1 MRPLT
6 SSLLSLP
13 PLLLLQ
19 LPLLPAPP
27 APLRLAQR
35 PLLLRLLLLPPLS
48 HKQLCGP
55 KFIDPI
61 FGSLFPFFVIA
72 LGLADYGLDFFLLPC
87 IFLCI
92 YYAPVFQF
100 SAPAFFYSSYVYDE
114 QKFHEVLGSLTVWIL
129 YMAQVLTIGVYCSL
143 GYLSNF
149 EL

>member
-13 PLLLLQ
+13 PLLLQ

-27 APLRLAQR
+27 APPRLAQR
-35 PLLLRLLLLPPLS
+35 PPLLRLLLLPPLS
-48 HKQLCGP
+48 HKQLCGS
-55 KFIDPI
+55 KLFDPM
-61 FGSLFPFFVIA
+61 FESLFPFFVIV
-72 LGLADYGLDFFLLPC
+72 LGLADYDLDFFLLPC

-100 SAPAFFYSSYVYDE
+100 SAPAFYYSSYVYDE
-114 QKFHEVLGSLTVWIL
+114 QKFHEVLGSLTVRIL